1 MSAALG
7 DLQLSS
13 PSLGGTTEGVDPMLH
28 CVGGPVAM
36 VSANSGPLAMVTP
49 MHTHNFDR
57 LTVPP
62 PHPLDGQNEH
72 HETLLSSHQSHLG
85 SLATSHSSPLP
96 VQPPLIP
103 TRDSLEH
110 PVLSPNNPNGHPS
123 NDQPVL
129 SPTENP
135 SLSLGD
141 PSGLSPDRQPTFN
154 DPADQ
159 AAFESDKRQIYKHPL
174 FPLLALLFEKC
185 ELATQS
191 AECPS
196 SEGFNVD
203 IQAFVQHQQQ
213 DKRPLLSDNEE
224 ANELMIRA
232 IQVLRI
238 HLLELEKV
246 QELCKDFCNRYITC
260 LKGKMQSE
268 NLLRSDYSGYDS
280 DDSGPGRSSSSS
292 YIPQNGL

>member
-1 MSAALG
+1 
-7 DLQLSS
+7 
-13 PSLGGTTEGVDPMLH
+13 
-28 CVGGPVAM
+28 M